1 MTRNFSG
8 RLWMATFLW
17 GLWTTATT
25 ATYVSAASRAQLDP
39 LACFQVVRTT
49 TSTSPLI
56 RGQHR
61 RSCRPLL
68 LHHAPAE
75 SIRPISQSWWSAVRA
90 KKPFLS
96 SRPDLLLAQS
106 KDSSTDGSD
115 LDNDVVSIAW
125 LDDMDDEDDYDDDE
139 DYDDDDTEESETP
152 KTNKAADDKPPAKWD
167 LLPPNIR
174 QRIQR
179 AGQELAVANKKKR
192 EPETD
197 KKRRT

>member
-1 MTRNFSG
+1 
-8 RLWMATFLW
+8 
-17 GLWTTATT
+17 
-25 ATYVSAASRAQLDP
+25 
-39 LACFQVVRTT
+39 
-49 TSTSPLI
+49 
-56 RGQHR
+56 
-61 RSCRPLL
+61 
-68 LHHAPAE
+68 
-75 SIRPISQSWWSAVRA
+75 
-90 KKPFLS
+90 
-96 SRPDLLLAQS
+96 LAQS
-106 KDSSTDGSD
+106 KDSSTDGGD

-125 LDDMDDEDDYDDDE
+125 LDAMDDEDDYDDDDDE

>member
-1 MTRNFSG
+1 
-8 RLWMATFLW
+8 
-17 GLWTTATT
+17 
-25 ATYVSAASRAQLDP
+25 
-39 LACFQVVRTT
+39 
-49 TSTSPLI
+49 
-56 RGQHR
+56 
-61 RSCRPLL
+61 
-68 LHHAPAE
+68 
-75 SIRPISQSWWSAVRA
+75 
-90 KKPFLS
+90 
-96 SRPDLLLAQS
+96 LAQS

-125 LDDMDDEDDYDDDE
+125 LDDMDDEDDYDDDDDE

-152 KTNKAADDKPPAKWD
+152 KTNKADDDKPPAKWD